1 MAEKG
6 KPIDNDKDGF
16 YVGEGT
22 PPEFLDQ
29 DDNDPT
35 VGVATSKSLGA
46 GYPGPQTTF
55 SPSISLTSPQE
66 ATADINAVWMEQFGK
81 KAPAAVVNAYTAE
94 LRSLQSG
101 RVSGLKSGDKKT
113 TVNIQGVSASEIR
126 ALQAKYLT
134 AAASDLIDKATAGD
148 AKAIPGLQRGNFGL
162 TYTTLRNA
170 YAENGLPV
178 NIKSL
183 GKLSVESAANP
194 ELLKSNISLINMQA
208 ATYYPALANQINK
221 GYTVKQLLSPYINSR
236 ANILEEDPDMVDIK
250 NLTSV
255 AKDPKNLMSLYDYEI
270 SLRQDPKWRF
280 TKNAQDTL
288 SSVASGIAKTFG
300 LLG

>member
-1 MAEKG
+1 MTKETKG
-6 KPIDNDKDGF
+6 IDKDDDGF
-16 YVGEGT
+16 RVGPNV
-22 PPEFLDQ
+22 PPSVLDQ
-29 DDNDPT
+29 DDNDPN
-35 VGVATSKSLGA
+35 VGAPTDRSLGE
-46 GYPGPQTTF
+46 GYVPQNTF

-81 KAPAAVVNAYTAE
+81 KAPTAVVNAYTAE

-148 AKAIPGLQRGNFGL
+148 AKAIAGLQRGNFGL

>member
-1 MAEKG
+1 VAT
-6 KPIDNDKDGF
+6 DNDGDKVFVGKD
-16 YVGEGT
+16 V
-22 PPEFLDQ
+22 PEILRDQ
-29 DDNDPT
+29 DDNDPN
-35 VGVATSKSLGA
+35 VGAPTGQSLGA

-81 KAPAAVVNAYTAE
+81 KAPAAVVNAYSAE

-101 RVSGLKSGDKKT
+101 RVSGLKAGDKKT
-113 TVNIQGVSASEIR
+113 TVNIQGVSASEIK

-134 AAASDLIDKATAGD
+134 AAASDLVTKATAGD
-148 AKAIPGLQRGNFGL
+148 AKAIAGLQRGNFGL

-255 AKDPKNLMSLYDYEI
+255 AKDPNNLMSLYDYEI

>member
-1 MAEKG
+1 MATDK
-6 KPIDNDKDGF
+6 DKDGV
-16 YVGEGT
+16 YVGKDV
-22 PPEFLDQ
+22 PPQLVDQ
-29 DDNDPT
+29 NDNDPNIGAP
-35 VGVATSKSLGA
+35 VGQSLSS
-46 GYPGPQTTF
+46 GYVPQETF

-81 KAPAAVVNAYTAE
+81 KAPAAVVNSYSAE
-94 LRSLQSG
+94 LRSLQQG

-113 TVNIQGVSASEIR
+113 TVNIQGVSASEIK

-134 AAASDLIDKATAGD
+134 AAATDLVAKATAGD
-148 AKAIPGLQRGNFGL
+148 TKAIANLQRGNFGL
-162 TYTTLRNA
+162 TYTTLKNA

-178 NIKSL
+178 NIKAL

-194 ELLKSNISLINMQA
+194 ELLKSNINLINMQA
-208 ATYYPALANQINK
+208 ATYYPALAKQINK

-255 AKDPKNLMSLYDYEI
+255 AKDPNNLMSLYDYEI

-288 SSVASGIAKTFG
+288 SSVAAGIAKTFG

>member
-1 MAEKG
+1 VAEKR
-6 KPIDNDKDGF
+6 KPVDNDKDGF

-22 PPEFLDQ
+22 PAEFLDQ
-29 DDNDPT
+29 DDNNPN
-35 VGVATSKSLGA
+35 VGVATASKDLAA
-46 GYPGPQTTF
+46 GYVPQNTF

-81 KAPAAVVNAYTAE
+81 KAPAAVVNAYSAE

-101 RVSGLKSGDKKT
+101 RVSGLKSGDNKT
-113 TVNIQGVSASEIR
+113 TVNIQGVSASEIK

-134 AAASDLIDKATAGD
+134 AAATDLVTKASAGD
-148 AKAIPGLQRGNFGL
+148 AKAVANLQKGNFGL
-162 TYTTLRNA
+162 TYTTLKNA

-178 NIKSL
+178 NVKAL

-208 ATYYPALANQINK
+208 ATYYPALAKQINK

-255 AKDPKNLMSLYDYEI
+255 AKDPNGLMGLYDYEI
-270 SLRQDPKWRF
+270 SLRKDPKWRF

>member
-1 MAEKG
+1 VATDK
-6 KPIDNDKDGF
+6 DKDGV
-16 YVGEGT
+16 YVGKDV
-22 PPEFLDQ
+22 PEILRDQ
-29 DDNDPT
+29 DDNDPN
-35 VGVATSKSLGA
+35 VGALTGQSLGA
-46 GYPGPQTTF
+46 GYVPQNTF

-81 KAPAAVVNAYTAE
+81 KAPTAVVNAYTAE

-148 AKAIPGLQRGNFGL
+148 AKAIAGLQRGNFGL